1 MKTRKAL
8 SLFFCTVAFAAGA
21 ATVSI
26 DTAKRAAGSWAIS
39 DASLGVP
46 HGPTVSGATAYD
58 VDGTTGFYAVS
69 LEGGGTLFLAADDEI
84 GPILAFTAESNPDL
98 SAESPLLN
106 LLSRDVKARRGVVAE
121 GSEQINLSSRGSFKA
136 TGSSTVAGAAS
147 QRGDAAQ
154 SAKKLWALFTATE
167 EQSSGQSGPV
177 KFGATAEAREVIADS
192 DMRVAP
198 ILTTQWSQTRD
209 KAGYNCYNYYTPQ
222 NYPCGCVATA
232 AGQILK
238 RWGYPTGTLDSFS
251 TSECTVDGVQTNLY
265 STNPRHYYWD
275 LMVDKPGTA
284 TTSDESRK
292 AIGALLYDLGISFRA
307 SYSSSFTGAFEYDV
321 SGPLHN
327 LFNYASAYTYSS
339 RRDIDDLALHTAPM
353 RQRIILANLDARRPV
368 ELYIMSNKAGGHA
381 VVADG
386 YGYVTIGG
394 EEVEFTHINMGW
406 AGTDD
411 MWYNLPIVQTKE
423 AGSTAGQSGGYTFEL
438 LMGAMFNI
446 HPTETGDLLTGR
458 ILEDGE
464 PVEGATVTVYA
475 AGGTEPITNTTSDAH
490 GIYSFALQGGVT
502 YDVRASLTEGTKTKS
517 GSADDVFLKATTV
530 ADTMTYTTY
539 DDDDVGNSWG
549 NDIDIAIPYV
559 RVVVGAETNLFNN
572 LNKALTAAATMD
584 SPVVEVFG
592 PTLLK
597 RPVTIVTNMTVRVV
611 ADPDS
616 DYPTMEDCTIT
627 IRDAAVTAA
636 GWALQVADGTR
647 VDFSNVVFTA
657 ESGNLPYLDV
667 MATGTASVAGKIGI
681 GTVKVQDVDGF
692 VLAGAFEPVGAG
704 LPVEYVAGGTARYS
718 QFGTYECSGE
728 DASSCVHLV
737 VNALAPN
744 LMGAVGADGALV
756 WDRISTSPDIAIAYA
771 NDDTIGTTYYLSI
784 DLLFEDYTNGA
795 EVVFLRDCP
804 PEMFTNSVTIA
815 KPVTIS
821 SKEGSTFK
829 VTLPKDVDFTVAGG
843 AGLVVSNIVFT
854 RNAGGSSNF
863 VTVDDGS
870 LVLGDGAVI
879 EGLSLAGTASAVWV
893 NKGKV
898 TMRDGSAITNCVGTY
913 GHTGSGAAVFL
924 KDANGSMDFTGGLI
938 TGCRAGKDGGAVCAK
953 TGAKIAISGTA
964 SAYGNFKIYNRKAV
978 TNDISVSSSA
988 ELVLAGPLSG
998 DIGVSCA
1005 NGKGV
1010 GGAFATVGD
1019 GVDEAVA
1026 EMACSHFLNDD
1037 NRKLYAT
1044 VSNDGKTLV
1053 WASVPP
1059 GPQPVPEADAE
1070 ARLIVG
1076 EASET
1081 YATLGEA
1088 LEVAGDA
1095 DARIELLKDASLVK
1109 SLSVRGETVLD
1120 GMGLTI
1126 AREGDFCL
1134 AATNTTLTI
1143 TNLVLNGGAGEGR
1156 ILDVRNGTLVLEEGT
1171 KISDV
1176 TGSAASM
1183 VAPVVVWGGTFVMN
1197 PGVEIADCANDY
1209 KRTPGDALTAG
1220 AVLVQDAVADLRGGT
1235 ITGCSASGAGG
1246 VAVVNDATVRISG
1259 DMQIK
1264 NNKLISGEDGNLVVH
1279 DNSRL
1284 VLADFL
1290 AGRVG
1295 YTEGVGGDTNVFGTV
1310 DADFLA
1316 STTASN
1322 LVVSARRFRHD
1333 LTDAKGVVATN
1344 ETEALLVWSSAVG
1357 DSTEFT
1363 NVVDNVTNVYDVVT
1377 AVVDDDE
1384 DEPEIVV
1391 CEPFAFV
1398 AIEEVTPGT
1407 WKLTLTNGTENCI
1420 YTLFGSNDLSTW
1432 APVDEKNPLAGGDI
1446 SGEDRKF
1453 VFEVDDSSGTQFWK
1467 VEGEDGTK

>member
-21 ATVSI
+21 ATVSV
-26 DTAKRAAGSWAIS
+26 DKAKLAAGSWALS
-39 DASLGVP
+39 NASLGVP
-46 HGPTVSGATAYD
+46 HGKAVSGAAPYN
-58 VDGTTGFYAVS
+58 VDGSVGFYAVS
-69 LEGGGTLFLAADDEI
+69 LEGGGTVFLAADDEI
-84 GPILAFTAESNPDL
+84 GPILAFTAESSPDV
-98 SAESPLLN
+98 SVGSPLRA
-106 LLSRDVKARRGVVAE
+106 LLEKDVRVRRVAAVAVEKEMAARPGAAAAVAPAKFKSAVKA
-121 GSEQINLSSRGSFKA
+121 KA
-136 TGSSTVAGAAS
+136 MWSMLTASLAADPRLDKAS
-147 QRGDAAQ
+147 PMDAAVG
-154 SAKKLWALFTATE
+154 SAA
-167 EQSSGQSGPV
+167 PV
-177 KFGATAEAREVIADS
+177 ETDAIS
-192 DMRVAP
+192 DMRVEP
-198 ILTTQWSQTRD
+198 LVKSKWDQD
-209 KAGYNCYNYYTPQ
+209 DVGGKGKYCFNYFTP
-222 NYPCGCVATA
+222 NHLYCGCVATA
-232 AGQILK
+232 AAQIMRFWNYPTAALPAFENDCTVLGITETLQSI
-238 RWGYPTGTLDSFS
+238 GYPD
-251 TSECTVDGVQTNLY
+251 D
-265 STNPRHYYWD
+265 RHYDWD
-275 LMVDKPGTA
+275 NMTLVPTAATGDDK
-284 TTSDESRK
+284 RQ
-292 AIGALLYDLGISFRA
+292 AIGRLTADIGIALGADYDSNG
-307 SYSSSFTGAFEYDV
+307 TGAMSIDV
-321 SGPLHN
+321 SAV
-327 LFNYASAYTYSS
+327 FRDQYAYGSGVEFWDDDWYTALQTGSG
-339 RRDIDDLALHTAPM
+339 LHTRGTRNKVIYAC
-353 RQRIILANLDARRPV
+353 LDAGLPV
-368 ELYIMSNKAGGHA
+368 QLAIADGNGANGHA
-381 VVADG
+381 VVCDG
-386 YGYVTIGG
+386 YGFVKMG
-394 EEVEFTHINMGW
+394 EEDIEFAHINMGW
-406 AGTDD
+406 SGAGD
-411 MWYNLPIVQTKE
+411 MWYNLPEIDSMTG
-423 AGSTAGQSGGYTFEL
+423 AFAGQGGVDFQIIK
-438 LMGAMFNI
+438 GATFNI
-446 HPTETGDLLTGR
+446 APDAFGELLTGR
-458 ILEDGE
+458 VTDDGE
-464 PVEGATVTVYA
+464 PVENVTVTAYE
-475 AGGTEPITNTTSDAH
+475 AGTANEAGTCTTDKY
-490 GIYSFALQGGVT
+490 GIYALRLPGNAS
-502 YDVRASLTEGTKTKS
+502 YDVKAA
-517 GSADDVFLKATTV
+517 ADDGKRKGELDEPVHLGTTGGGYAPYV
-530 ADTMTYTTY
+530 VNDV
-539 DDDDVGNSWG
+539 DDVGNSWG

-572 LNKALTAAATMD
+572 LNKALMAAATMD

-718 QFGTYECSGE
+718 QFGKYECSEE
-728 DASSCVHLV
+728 DAVRCASNI
-737 VNALAPN
+737 VNTLDVT
-744 LMGAVGADGALV
+744 LMGAAGDAAGTLV
-756 WDRISTSPDIAIAYA
+756 WDRISANPDIAIAYA
-771 NDDTIGTTYYLSI
+771 TDDTIGTTYYLSV
-784 DLLFEDYTNGA
+784 DLLFADYTNGA
-795 EVVFLRDCP
+795 EIVFLRDCP
-804 PEMFTNSVTIA
+804 PAMFTNSVIVSKSA
-815 KPVTIS
+815 TIS
-821 SKEGSTFK
+821 SKAGSIFT
-829 VTLPKDVDFTVAGG
+829 VSASKDADFTVVGG
-843 AGLVVSNIVFT
+843 AELAVSNVVFT
-854 RNAGGSSNF
+854 RNIGGSSNF
-863 VTVDDGS
+863 VTLDDGS
-870 LVLGDGAVI
+870 FVLDAGAVI
-879 EGLSLAGTASAVWV
+879 EGLSLAGTASAVYV

-898 TMRDGSAITNCVGTY
+898 TMRDGSAITNCIGTQQ
-913 GHTGSGAAVFL
+913 HTGYGGAVFL
-924 KDANGSMDFTGGLI
+924 AGAGCTMDFTGGLI
-938 TGCRAGKDGGAVCAK
+938 TGCRAGKDGGAVCSK
-953 TGAKIAISGTA
+953 TGSTVAISGTA
-964 SAYGNFKIYNRKAV
+964 SAYGNFKIYNRKDI
-978 TNDISVSSSA
+978 TNDVSVSSSA
-988 ELVLAGPLSG
+988 ELVLAGSLSG

-1143 TNLVLNGGAGEGR
+1143 TNLVLNGGVGEGR

-1171 KISDV
+1171 KILDV

-1197 PGVEIADCANDY
+1197 PGVEIADCVNDY

-1235 ITGCSASGAGG
+1235 ITGCSASGVGG
-1246 VAVVNDATVRISG
+1246 VAIVNGAEMRVGG
-1259 DMQIK
+1259 DIK
-1264 NNKLISGEDGNLVVH
+1264 IKGNKLLSGEECNLVVQ
-1279 DNSRL
+1279 DQSEL
-1284 VLADFL
+1284 VLTDIL
-1290 AGRVG
+1290 IGRVG
-1295 YTEGVGGDTNVFGTV
+1295 FTEGIGGDTNVFGV
-1310 DADFLA
+1310 IDAEFAA
-1316 STTASN
+1316 STTPSN
-1322 LVVSARRFRHD
+1322 LVVSAHRFTNDR
-1333 LTDAKGVVATN
+1333 TGAKGMVATN
-1344 ETEALLVWSSAVG
+1344 ETEAILVWSSAIG
-1357 DSTEFT
+1357 DSTQFT
-1363 NVVDNVTNVYDVVT
+1363 NITGNASAVYDVVLIE
-1377 AVVDDDE
+1377 VDDD
-1384 DEPEIVV
+1384 DPEVV
-1391 CEPFAFV
+1391 ECAPFAFA
-1398 AIEEVTPGT
+1398 AIEEVSPGK
-1407 WKLTLTNGTENCI
+1407 WRLTLTNGTEHCI
-1420 YTLFGSNDLSTW
+1420 YTLFGSDNLSTW
-1432 APVDEKNPLAGGDI
+1432 SPVDEKNPLAGGDI